1 MNKIAFSLL
10 IISTLGASTIP
21 PVFVS
26 ASEVDSSVEFTQSR
40 ESYSKIVNK
49 EALAL
54 YEMLAQNESEEI
66 TSRRYSASETDLK
79 LPEAFRNIE
88 LLGNT
93 NIENIENIYSE
104 GNEKV
109 HTTINLN
116 KDTNTYSLF
125 EVNANSAEVLV
136 LVNNEEYTVV
146 SEGENINMYTEYGE
160 ILPLLVTEHVDT
172 PEIIPALIN
181 VQEEGPINILATN
194 ATTSFGREYGPFQ
207 KTNKVLIEVLGV
219 ISAGTAA
226 ASFKINHPVLGIISG
241 ITGIAGYV
249 GDKLYKTFY
258 INYWQSY
265 ATNNSTYVKQREN
278 YFQYNNY
285 TGFVKSRTWYF
296 YLSQPI

>member
-1 MNKIAFSLL
+1 MKKILLLSLFF
-10 IISTLGASTIP
+10 ISFIGTSQVTIKQTK
-21 PVFVS
+21 
-26 ASEVDSSVEFTQSR
+26 DD
-40 ESYSKIVNK
+40 N
-49 EALAL
+49 
-54 YEMLAQNESEEI
+54 
-66 TSRRYSASETDLK
+66 DLK
-79 LPEAFRNIE
+79 LSALPYYSYGKGLGLTSPDSIFQLNIRFRMQNRVTYLENDGENAAYDGQIRR
-88 LLGNT
+88 LRLRFDGYVGNPKFLYA
-93 NIENIENIYSE
+93 IQLSFAPGDVGEIR
-104 GNEKV
+104 
-109 HTTINLN
+109 
-116 KDTNTYSLF
+116 
-125 EVNANSAEVLV
+125 
-136 LVNNEEYTVV
+136 
-146 SEGENINMYTEYGE
+146 EGENINMYTEYGE